1 MGDDAPD
8 TRPTGD
14 GIDAPPSAGPRER
27 EAPGGRTDVDAS
39 DADASDASD
48 AEGELCD
55 ACPENDGGPAVDPS
69 IFRPFWK
76 DARAELKRR
85 DYAKVLATV
94 GGITAVGSLAAPVA
108 GLTRVFERKYQG
120 PVYEAGIPLVDEAG
134 ERIAEDRIA
143 PGEQLTV
150 FPEPRPGVEDAP
162 TLLVRFG
169 ESAYSDQVRDE
180 YTVGGYAAFSKVC
193 THAGCMVADRDGDV
207 LVCPCHSGRF
217 DPVTGAQVVG
227 GPPPRALPQLP
238 ITLSGDGYLV
248 ATGDF
253 QGPVGPG
260 GE

>member
-1 MGDDAPD
+1 MRDDTTDP
-8 TRPTGD
+8 RPTRD
-14 GIDAPPSAGPRER
+14 DTDAPPSADPRDR
-27 EAPGGRTDVDAS
+27 GAPSGRTDAGGHNG
-39 DADASDASD
+39 
-48 AEGELCD
+48 EGERCD
-55 ACPENDGGPAVDPS
+55 ACPESDDGPAVEPS
-69 IFRPFWK
+69 IYRPFWA
-76 DARAELKRR
+76 DARAELERR

-108 GLTRVFERKYQG
+108 GLTRVFDRKYQG
-120 PVYEAGIPLVDEAG
+120 PVYEDGIPLVDEAG

-150 FPEPRPGVEDAP
+150 FPEPRPGIEDAP
-162 TLLVRFG
+162 TLLVRFE
-169 ESAYSDQVRDE
+169 ESAYGDEVRDE

-217 DPVTGAQVVG
+217 DPFTGAQVVG